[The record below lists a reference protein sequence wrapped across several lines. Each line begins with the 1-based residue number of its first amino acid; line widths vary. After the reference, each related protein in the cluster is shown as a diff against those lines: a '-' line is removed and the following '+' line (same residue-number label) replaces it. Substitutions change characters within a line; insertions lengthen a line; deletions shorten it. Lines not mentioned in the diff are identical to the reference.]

1 MIITEYYTTREDGVV
16 LNKTY
21 SDKDYYIERDGV
33 KYAEAIDPVT
43 LNRTYTE
50 TGEPLPDSPDPTEA
64 TTSDL
69 YNALAELGVE

>member
-1 MIITEYYTTREDGVV
+1 MIITKHYTTREDGVI
-16 LNKTY
+16 LNRTY
-21 SDKDYYIERDGV
+21 SDKGYYIERDGV

-43 LNRTYTE
+43 IDRTYTE
-50 TGEPLPDSPDPTEA
+50 TDEPLPDSPDPTEA